1 MKITECLKTSNAPII
16 SFEIIP
22 PNRGESIS
30 RVMGVVSELV
40 DYKPPFID
48 VTSHAA
54 QPVSNSGKTRRKR
67 PGTLPICILIQE
79 RYNIETVPHVLCH
92 GFTREET
99 EDFLIEINY
108 AGIKNVMALQG
119 DSLNYQKL
127 LDAKRTVNVHA
138 IDLVRQIKNMNN
150 DNFLDDLVDADK
162 TDFSVGV
169 AGYPEKHSQAISLET
184 DLKRLKEKV
193 SAGADYIV
201 TQMFFDN
208 RFYFDFVKRCADIGI
223 EVPIIPGLKVL
234 TSAKQLEAIPYHFR
248 VSIPGELSDSVI
260 NSSSPLDAGVSWA
273 VKQAEELL
281 RNGAPSIHFYVM
293 QNVEPI
299 HQVVKYLN

>member
-150 DNFLDDLVDADK
+150 GNFLDDLVDADK

-234 TSAKQLEAIPYHFR
+234 TSAKQLEAIPYNFH

-260 NSSSPLDAGVSWA
+260 SSSSPLDAGVSWA

-299 HQVVKYLN
+299 HQVVKYL